1 MKFGTRDPSAD
12 LYLRVLAFVFVG
24 VRGCA
29 HKQSALRL
37 IITGAPACGK
47 GTQCSRFINKFD
59 LVHISTGEILR
70 KAVEE
75 GTELGVTAKS
85 HMDKGE
91 LVRCAQVYF
100 E

>member
-1 MKFGTRDPSAD
+1 M
-12 LYLRVLAFVFVG
+12 
-24 VRGCA
+24 

-47 GTQCSRFINKFD
+47 GTQCSRFIDKFE
-59 LVHISTGEILR
+59 LVHISTGDILR

-75 GTELGVTAKS
+75 GTELGITAKS

-91 LVRCAQVYF
+91 LVRLCTISASMTSFLQDTSD
-100 E
+100 